1 MQKMTNSNITADSIP
16 ELGKKRD
23 KGFKN
28 NAPYYIM
35 LAPFFLLFA
44 LFTILPVISSVV
56 LSFFD
61 FDAVSLPRFAGLD
74 NYMSIFVQDDV
85 FPKALS
91 NTLTLAIVTGPI
103 GFLLAFMLAWMVNEF
118 GPKTRTVLSFLFY
131 SPALAGNVYFIW
143 QILFSGDAYGYINST
158 LLSLGL
164 IVEPVQWLKNAS
176 YMLPIICA
184 VQLWMSMGVTFLSN
198 ISGLQNVNPE
208 LYEAGAIDGVRN
220 RWHELWYIT
229 IPSMKNI
236 MMFGVVMQIQ
246 SAFSI
251 SAVPIALCGYPS
263 VNYAADTIVSL
274 ITDVGTSR
282 YEMGYAAALSV
293 ILFILM
299 SLTKELLGKLVNMAG
314 R

>member
-1 MQKMTNSNITADSIP
+1 MENAKTVTVLSKQQ
-16 ELGKKRD
+16 KRD
-23 KGFKN
+23 RFLAN
-28 NAPYYIM
+28 LVHYLM
-35 LAPFFLLFA
+35 LSPFFILFFA
-44 LFTILPVISSVV
+44 FTVLPVISSVV

-61 FDAVSLPRFAGLD
+61 FDAVSTPRWGFLD
-74 NYMSIFVQDDV
+74 NYLRLFVQDDV

-91 NTLTLAIVTGPI
+91 NTLVLAIVTGPL
-103 GFLLAFMLAWMVNEF
+103 GFFVAFMLAWMVNEF
-118 GPKTRTVLSFLFY
+118 GPSVRTLLSFMFY
-131 SPALAGNVYFIW
+131 APALAGNVYFIW

-158 LLSLGL
+158 LLSWGL
-164 IVEPVQWLKNAS
+164 IVEPIQWLKNPS
-176 YMLPIICA
+176 YALPIICI

-208 LYEAGAIDGVRN
+208 LYEAGAIDGVKN

-229 IPSMKNI
+229 IPSMKSI

-251 SAVPIALCGYPS
+251 SVVPIALCGYPS
-263 VNYAADTIVSL
+263 INNSADTIVSL

-282 YEMGYAAALSV
+282 YEMGYAAAISV
-293 ILFILM
+293 VLFVLM
-299 SLTKELLGKLVNMAG
+299 FATKSLLGKLVNMAG

>member
-1 MQKMTNSNITADSIP
+1 MNTSTAVDLKKLQKMR
-16 ELGKKRD
+16 KRD
-23 KGFKN
+23 KFKGELVH
-28 NAPYYIM
+28 YFMI
-35 LAPFFLLFA
+35 APFFILFFA
-44 LFTILPVISSVV
+44 FTVLPVLSSVV

-61 FDAVSLPRFAGLD
+61 FDSVSTPRFSGLD
-74 NYMSIFVQDDV
+74 NYLRMFVQDDV

-91 NTLTLAIVTGPI
+91 NTLVLAIVTGPI
-103 GFLLAFMLAWMVNEF
+103 GFMLAFFLAWMVNEF
-118 GPKTRTVLSFLFY
+118 GPTVRTLLSFMFY
-131 SPALAGNVYFIW
+131 APALGGNLYFIW
-143 QILFSGDAYGYINST
+143 QTLFSGDAYGYVNSL
-158 LLSLGL
+158 LLSWGF
-164 IVEPVQWLKNAS
+164 IVEPVQWLKNPS
-176 YMLPIICA
+176 YALPIICI

-208 LYEAGAIDGVRN
+208 LYEAGAIDGVKN

-236 MMFGVVMQIQ
+236 LMFGVVMQIQ

-251 SAVPIALCGYPS
+251 SIVPITLCGYPS
-263 VNYAADTIVSL
+263 INYSVDTLVSL

-293 ILFILM
+293 VLFILM
-299 SLTKELLGKLVNMAG
+299 YGTKNLLGKLVNMAG

>member
-1 MQKMTNSNITADSIP
+1 MTNSNTAPSLSKIR
-16 ELGKKRD
+16 KRD
-23 KGFKN
+23 KFKGDLV
-28 NAPYYIM
+28 YYIM
-35 LAPFFLLFA
+35 IAPFFILFVA
-44 LFTILPVISSVV
+44 FTVLPVLSSVV

-61 FDAVSLPRFAGLD
+61 FDAVSMPRFAGLD
-74 NYMSIFVQDDV
+74 NYLRLFVQDDV

-91 NTLTLAIVTGPI
+91 NTLVLAIITGPI

-118 GPKTRTVLSFLFY
+118 GPTVRTILSFMFY
-131 SPALAGNVYFIW
+131 APALAGNVYFIW
-143 QILFSGDAYGYINST
+143 QVLFSGDAYGYINST

-164 IVEPVQWLKNAS
+164 IVEPIQWLKNPS
-176 YMLPIICA
+176 YALPIICV

-208 LYEAGAIDGVRN
+208 LYEAGAIDGIKN

-229 IPSMKNI
+229 IPSMKSI
-236 MMFGVVMQIQ
+236 LMFGVVMQIQ

-263 VNYAADTIVSL
+263 VNYSTDTLVSL

-293 ILFILM
+293 VLFILM
-299 SLTKELLGKLVNMAG
+299 SLTKQLLGKLVNMAG

>member
-1 MQKMTNSNITADSIP
+1 MTNSNTAPSLSKIR
-16 ELGKKRD
+16 KRD
-23 KGFKN
+23 KFKGDLV
-28 NAPYYIM
+28 YYLMI
-35 LAPFFLLFA
+35 APFFILFVA
-44 LFTILPVISSVV
+44 FTVLPVLSSVV

-61 FDAVSLPRFAGLD
+61 FDAVSMPRFAGLD
-74 NYMSIFVQDDV
+74 NYLRLFVQDDV

-91 NTLTLAIVTGPI
+91 NTLVLAIITGPI

-118 GPKTRTVLSFLFY
+118 GPTVRTILSFMFY
-131 SPALAGNVYFIW
+131 APALAGNVYFIW
-143 QILFSGDAYGYINST
+143 QVLFSGDAYGYVNST

-164 IVEPVQWLKNAS
+164 IAEPIQWLKNPS
-176 YMLPIICA
+176 YALPIICV

-208 LYEAGAIDGVRN
+208 LYEAGAIDGIKN

-229 IPSMKNI
+229 IPSMKSI
-236 MMFGVVMQIQ
+236 LMFGVVMQIQ

-263 VNYAADTIVSL
+263 VNYSTDTLVSL

-293 ILFILM
+293 VLFILM
-299 SLTKELLGKLVNMAG
+299 SLTKQLLGKLVNMAG

>member
-1 MQKMTNSNITADSIP
+1 MTNSNTAPSLSKIR
-16 ELGKKRD
+16 KRD
-23 KGFKN
+23 KFKGDLV
-28 NAPYYIM
+28 YYLMI
-35 LAPFFLLFA
+35 APFFILFVA
-44 LFTILPVISSVV
+44 FTVLPVLSSVV

-61 FDAVSLPRFAGLD
+61 FDAVSMPRFAGLD
-74 NYMSIFVQDDV
+74 NYLRLFVQDDV

-91 NTLTLAIVTGPI
+91 NTLVLAIITGPI

-118 GPKTRTVLSFLFY
+118 GPTVRTLLSFMFY
-131 SPALAGNVYFIW
+131 APALAGNVYFIW
-143 QILFSGDAYGYINST
+143 QVLFSGDAYGYVNST

-164 IVEPVQWLKNAS
+164 IVEPIQWLKNPS
-176 YMLPIICA
+176 YALPIICV

-208 LYEAGAIDGVRN
+208 LYEAGAIDGIKN

-229 IPSMKNI
+229 IPSMKSI
-236 MMFGVVMQIQ
+236 LMFGVVMQIQ

-263 VNYAADTIVSL
+263 VNYSTDTLVSL

-293 ILFILM
+293 VLFILM
-299 SLTKELLGKLVNMAG
+299 SLTKQLLGKLVNMAG

>member
-1 MQKMTNSNITADSIP
+1 MDNAKTVVALSKQQKKDRFLAN
-16 ELGKKRD
+16 LVH
-23 KGFKN
+23 
-28 NAPYYIM
+28 YLM
-35 LAPFFLLFA
+35 LSPFFILFFA
-44 LFTILPVISSVV
+44 FTVLPVLSSVV

-61 FDAVSLPRFAGLD
+61 FDAVSTPRWAFLD
-74 NYMSIFVQDDV
+74 NYLRMFVQDDV

-91 NTLTLAIVTGPI
+91 NTLVLAIVTGPL
-103 GFLLAFMLAWMVNEF
+103 GFFIAFMLAWMVNEF
-118 GPKTRTVLSFLFY
+118 GPSVRTLLSFMFY
-131 SPALAGNVYFIW
+131 APALAGNVYFIW

-158 LLSLGL
+158 LLSWGL
-164 IVEPVQWLKNAS
+164 IVEPVQWLKNPS
-176 YMLPIICA
+176 YALPIICI

-208 LYEAGAIDGVRN
+208 LYEAGAIDGVKN

-229 IPSMKNI
+229 IPSMKSI

-251 SAVPIALCGYPS
+251 SVVPIALCGYPS
-263 VNYAADTIVSL
+263 INNSADTIVSL

-282 YEMGYAAALSV
+282 YEMGYAAAISV
-293 ILFILM
+293 VLFILM
-299 SLTKELLGKLVNMAG
+299 FATKSLLGKLVNMAG

>member
-1 MQKMTNSNITADSIP
+1 MNNSNTA
-16 ELGKKRD
+16 ELSKLRRRD
-23 KGFKN
+23 RFNGDLVH
-28 NAPYYIM
+28 YLM
-35 LAPFFLLFA
+35 LAPFFVLFVA
-44 LFTILPVISSVV
+44 FTVLPVISSVV

-74 NYMSIFVQDDV
+74 NYLRLFVQDDV

-91 NTLTLAIVTGPI
+91 NTLVLAIITGPI
-103 GFLLAFMLAWMVNEF
+103 GFMLAFFLAWMVNEF
-118 GPKTRTVLSFLFY
+118 GPTIRTLLSFMFY
-131 SPALAGNVYFIW
+131 APALAGNVYFIW

-158 LLSLGL
+158 LMSMGL
-164 IVEPVQWLKNAS
+164 IVEPVQWLKDPS
-176 YMLPIICA
+176 YALPIICI

-208 LYEAGAIDGVRN
+208 LYEAGAIDGVKN

-229 IPSMKNI
+229 VPSMKSI
-236 MMFGVVMQIQ
+236 LMFGVVMQIQ

-263 VNYAADTIVSL
+263 VNYSTDTLVSL
-274 ITDVGTSR
+274 ISDVGASR
-282 YEMGYAAALSV
+282 YEMGYAAAISV
-293 ILFILM
+293 VLFVM
-299 SLTKELLGKLVNMAG
+299 MFATKSLLGKLVNMAG

>member
-1 MQKMTNSNITADSIP
+1 MTTTNKEPVNLVIKRKEKFSNNIV
-16 ELGKKRD
+16 
-23 KGFKN
+23 
-28 NAPYYIM
+28 YYLM
-35 LAPFFLLFA
+35 LAPFFILFFM
-44 LFTILPVISSVV
+44 FTVLPVLSSVV

-61 FDAVSLPRFAGLD
+61 FDAVSTPRPNGVD
-74 NYMSIFVQDDV
+74 NYLRMFVQDDV

-91 NTLTLAIVTGPI
+91 NTLVLAIVTGPL
-103 GFLLAFMLAWMVNEF
+103 GFLIAFMLAWMVNEF
-118 GPKTRTVLSFLFY
+118 GPSIRTLLSFMFY
-131 SPALAGNVYFIW
+131 APALAGNVYFIW

-158 LLSLGL
+158 LLSFGL
-164 IVEPVQWLKNAS
+164 IVEPVQWLKNPNYA
-176 YMLPIICA
+176 LPIICI

-208 LYEAGAIDGVRN
+208 LYEAGAIDGVKN

-229 IPSMKNI
+229 IPSMKSI

-251 SAVPIALCGYPS
+251 SVVPIALCGYPS
-263 VNYAADTIVSL
+263 INNSADTIVSL

-282 YEMGYAAALSV
+282 YEMGYAAAISV
-293 ILFILM
+293 VLFILM
-299 SLTKELLGKLVNMAG
+299 FATKSLLGKLVNMAG

>member
-1 MQKMTNSNITADSIP
+1 MDNAKTVVALSKQQKKDRFLAN
-16 ELGKKRD
+16 LVH
-23 KGFKN
+23 
-28 NAPYYIM
+28 YLM
-35 LAPFFLLFA
+35 LSPFFILFFA
-44 LFTILPVISSVV
+44 FTVLPVLSSVV

-61 FDAVSLPRFAGLD
+61 FDAVSTPRWAFLD
-74 NYMSIFVQDDV
+74 NYLRMFVQDDV

-91 NTLTLAIVTGPI
+91 NTLVLAIVTGPL
-103 GFLLAFMLAWMVNEF
+103 GFFIAFMLAWMVNEF
-118 GPKTRTVLSFLFY
+118 GPSVRTLLSFMFY
-131 SPALAGNVYFIW
+131 APALAGNVYFIW

-158 LLSLGL
+158 LLSWGL
-164 IVEPVQWLKNAS
+164 IVEPVQWLKNPS
-176 YMLPIICA
+176 YALPIICI

-208 LYEAGAIDGVRN
+208 LYEAGAIDGVKN

-229 IPSMKNI
+229 IPSMKSI

-251 SAVPIALCGYPS
+251 SVVPIALCGYPS
-263 VNYAADTIVSL
+263 INNSADTIVSL

-282 YEMGYAAALSV
+282 YEMGYAAAISV
-293 ILFILM
+293 VLFVLM
-299 SLTKELLGKLVNMAG
+299 FATKSLLGKLVNMAG

>member
-1 MQKMTNSNITADSIP
+1 MTNSNTAPSLSKIR
-16 ELGKKRD
+16 KRD
-23 KGFKN
+23 KFKGDLV
-28 NAPYYIM
+28 YYLMI
-35 LAPFFLLFA
+35 APFFILFVA
-44 LFTILPVISSVV
+44 FTVLPVLSSVV

-61 FDAVSLPRFAGLD
+61 FDAVSMPRFAGLD
-74 NYMSIFVQDDV
+74 NYLRLFVQDDV

-91 NTLTLAIVTGPI
+91 NTLVLAIITGPI

-118 GPKTRTVLSFLFY
+118 GPTVRTILSFMFY
-131 SPALAGNVYFIW
+131 APALAGNVYFIW
-143 QILFSGDAYGYINST
+143 QVLFSGDAYGYVNST

-164 IVEPVQWLKNAS
+164 IVEPIQWLKNPS
-176 YMLPIICA
+176 YALPIICV

-208 LYEAGAIDGVRN
+208 LYEAGAIDGIKN

-229 IPSMKNI
+229 IPSMKSI
-236 MMFGVVMQIQ
+236 LMFGVVMQIQ
-246 SAFSI
+246 SAFSV

-263 VNYAADTIVSL
+263 VNYSTDTLVSL

-293 ILFILM
+293 VLFILM
-299 SLTKELLGKLVNMAG
+299 SLTKQLLGKLVNMAG

>member
-1 MQKMTNSNITADSIP
+1 MTNSNTAPSLSKIR
-16 ELGKKRD
+16 KRD
-23 KGFKN
+23 KFKGDLV
-28 NAPYYIM
+28 YYLMI
-35 LAPFFLLFA
+35 APFFILFVA
-44 LFTILPVISSVV
+44 FTVLPVLSSVV

-61 FDAVSLPRFAGLD
+61 FDAVSMPRFAGLD
-74 NYMSIFVQDDV
+74 NYLRLFVQDDV

-91 NTLTLAIVTGPI
+91 NTLVLAIITGPI

-118 GPKTRTVLSFLFY
+118 GPTVRTILSFMFY
-131 SPALAGNVYFIW
+131 APALAGNVYFIW
-143 QILFSGDAYGYINST
+143 QVLFSGDAYGYVNST

-164 IVEPVQWLKNAS
+164 IVEPIQWLKNPS
-176 YMLPIICA
+176 YALPIICV

-208 LYEAGAIDGVRN
+208 LYEAGAIDGIKN

-229 IPSMKNI
+229 IPSMKSI
-236 MMFGVVMQIQ
+236 LMFGVVMQIQ

-263 VNYAADTIVSL
+263 VNYSTDTLVSL

-293 ILFILM
+293 VLFILM
-299 SLTKELLGKLVNMAG
+299 SLTKQLLCKLVNMAG